1 MSKIQAKS
9 SMALDALCFLQQRL
23 LNDMKWMNADHIEEI
38 NNVNSLL
45 PEDFDNEC
53 LGMSSLCLI
62 ISTYYD
68 SDLEAVTLDD
78 LIRVF
83 QSPERISQIV
93 RIRTRSDFTASYL
106 FPMLDWLNEG
116 YAKKYVEKLKVLKSV
131 GFETVYRER
140 ILPSVREEIARVQKD
155 ISIID
160 AEELFRNI
168 SQFKNVP
175 IVDHTDIYVSFF
187 SWPVSFV
194 LYGGSFLIC
203 ISSSGNSV
211 DYYPF
216 IAHELMHGFAS
227 DETIHLYR
235 KLIESN
241 EHLKKCHFALIEDYK
256 EGDEE
261 EFVIAAECFL
271 CYLSGHYPIDQL
283 KSTIKGYYG
292 GNCPTAA
299 AIFEMLIKER
309 EIPNDYNDWLIH
321 KFFKNYSLDNPTIT
335 SIVN

>member
-1 MSKIQAKS
+1 MSKIQVKS
-9 SMALDALCFLQQRL
+9 SLALEALCFFQQRL
-23 LNDMKWMNADHIEEI
+23 LNDAKWMDADHIEEI
-38 NNVNSLL
+38 NHINSLL

-68 SDLEAVTLDD
+68 SDLEAITLDD
-78 LIRVF
+78 LIRDF

-93 RIRTRSDFTASYL
+93 RKRTRSDFTASYL

-140 ILPSVREEIARVQKD
+140 ILPFVREEIARVQKD
-155 ISIID
+155 IGIID

-168 SQFKNVP
+168 SKFKNVP

-187 SWPVSFV
+187 SQPVSFV
-194 LYGGSFLIC
+194 LYNGSFLTC
-203 ISSSGNSV
+203 CSSRADSSRADSSRV
-211 DYYPF
+211 DYYPL

-227 DETIHLYR
+227 DEVTHLY
-235 KLIESN
+235 KEYVGSN
-241 EHLKKCHFALIEDYK
+241 DRLKKCHRALIEDYK

-261 EFVIAAECFL
+261 EFVVAAECYL
-271 CYLSGHYPIDQL
+271 CYLSGKYSIEQL
-283 KSTIKGYYG
+283 KAAIKRYYG
-292 GNCPTAA
+292 GNCPAAA
-299 AIFEMLIKER
+299 AIFEMLIKEKS
-309 EIPNDYNDWLIH
+309 IPADYNDWLIQV
-321 KFFKNYSLDNPTIT
+321 FFNKQPN
-335 SIVN
+335 